1 MDKEKPEQVYE
12 VLGRRVT
19 KEQYDDSKKRMDSIA
34 DELPEDL
41 LEFGKAARQRAK
53 QKQPEVIKKAKGG
66 SVKSSAS
73 KRADGCAIRG
83 KTRGRMV

>member
-1 MDKEKPEQVYE
+1 MMDKEKPEQVYE

-34 DELPEDL
+34 EEIPEDL

-66 SVKSSAS
+66 SVSAS

-83 KTRGRMV
+83 KTKGKMV